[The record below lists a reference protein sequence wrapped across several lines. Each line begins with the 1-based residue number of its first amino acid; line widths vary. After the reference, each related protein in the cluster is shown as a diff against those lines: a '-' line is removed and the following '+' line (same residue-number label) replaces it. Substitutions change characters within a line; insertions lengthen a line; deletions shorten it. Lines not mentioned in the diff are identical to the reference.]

1 MRILFLRSSLCWFE
15 PVVLNLQG
23 CGGEVGFLYRGSP
36 VLVWIVEK
44 VVHDTGSATGA
55 RRIESTV
62 AVRAVADIAVLV
74 VVVRAVA
81 VRADAV
87 RAVAVRAVAVRA
99 VAVDAAVGWNQKVV
113 AGNTAAW
120 DSWVVGVVGVGVVEV
135 VALQVLKDDVERDF
149 LLLCVL
155 WEKLCGERW
164 SVGLGW

>member
-81 VRADAV
+81 VRA
-87 RAVAVRAVAVRA
+87 